1 MHPDFFLS
9 KAKELFPDLLTIRR
23 HIHANPELSFN
34 EFETSKYI
42 QNILEKHQISFTT
55 GWVSTGILAELKG
68 TSSKTVG
75 IRADMDAL
83 PIQEKTTVS
92 YASNQPGV
100 MHACGH
106 DVHMTCALGAAI
118 ILNQLKNEQKPNVKI
133 LFQPGEEK
141 LPGGASLMI
150 EQGVLDGVDQLI
162 ALHVYPHLSTGILG
176 FKPGN
181 YMASSDEIYIKVIGK
196 GGHGALPHLA
206 IDPIIVASKIV
217 IELKQITASLSP
229 PSIPTVLTI
238 GKFEGLGATNVI
250 PDVVHLEGTFRTMNE
265 EWRIRAHQHI
275 HEICNHIAGI
285 VGAKVEVNII
295 KGYPVLYNDEK
306 TTQQCMLHAEELLGK
321 NNVVELDI
329 RMTAEDFAYYSHHVP
344 ACLFRLGTGNK
355 EMNTEFSVHHP
366 EFNIDEDALITGAAT
381 LAFLAYKLGSN

>member
-1 MHPDFFLS
+1 MYPEFFLS
-9 KAKELFPDLLTIRR
+9 KAKELFPDLINIRR
-23 HIHANPELSFN
+23 HIHAHPELSFN

-42 QNILEKHQISFTT
+42 QNILDKHQISFTS

-68 TSSKTVG
+68 NSSKTIG

-92 YASNQPGV
+92 YASNKPGV

-118 ILNQLKNEQKPNVKI
+118 ILNQLKNEPKPNVKI

-150 EQGVLDGVDQLI
+150 EQGVLEGIDQLI
-162 ALHVYPHLSTGILG
+162 ALHVYPHLSTGIVG
-176 FKPGN
+176 FRPGN

-206 IDPIIVASKIV
+206 IDPITVASKIV
-217 IELKQITASLSP
+217 IELKQITTSLSP

-265 EWRIRAHQHI
+265 EWRNRAHQHI

-285 VGAKVEVNII
+285 AGARVEVNII

-306 TTQQCMLHAEELLGK
+306 TTLQCMLYAEDLLGE

-344 ACLFRLGTGNK
+344 ACLFRLGTGSK
-355 EMNTEFSVHHP
+355 EKNTEFSVHHP
-366 EFNIDEDALITGAAT
+366 EFNIDEDSLITGAAT